1 MRSVMKIGFGALVL
15 FTGSVALG
23 QESEFQNKMQE
34 DLDYYKPQLVN
45 NCGVSD
51 KLTIKYVGKLGSN
64 PRERKADHNWS
75 PSTLCGMALDAVV
88 YSCQTSEPVKK
99 TIAKLSSVVCT
110 GGSGNLGYKLRGGDL
125 TLTIDPTFKKKDGSI
140 STPKDDLVA
149 KLKKDLD
156 K

>member
-1 MRSVMKIGFGALVL
+1 MRRMMKIGLGAVIL
-15 FTGSVALG
+15 FAGSAALA
-23 QESEFQNKMQE
+23 QESEYQNKMQE

-64 PRERKADHNWS
+64 PRERQGEGTA
-75 PSTLCGMALDAVV
+75 PSTLCGNALDAVV

-99 TIAKLSSVVCT
+99 AMAKLKSVVCT
-110 GGSGNLGYKLRGGDL
+110 RGSGALDYKLKGADL
-125 TLTIDPTFKKKDGSI
+125 TLMIDPSFKHTGPPA
-140 STPKDDLVA
+140 TPKDALVA

-156 K
+156 R

>member
-1 MRSVMKIGFGALVL
+1 MRTVMKVALGALVL
-15 FTGSVALG
+15 FTGSVALA
-23 QESEFQNKMQE
+23 QESEYQNKMQE

-45 NCGVSD
+45 NCGASD
-51 KLTIKYVGKLGSN
+51 SLTIKYVGKLGSN
-64 PRERKADHNWS
+64 PRERKPDNNWS

-99 TIAKLSSVVCT
+99 TMAKLKSVVCT
-110 GGSGNLGYKLRGGDL
+110 SGSGNLDYKLRGRDL
-125 TLTIDPTFKKKDGSI
+125 TLTIDPTFKKKDGSS

-156 K
+156 R

>member
-1 MRSVMKIGFGALVL
+1 MRSMMKIGLGALVL
-15 FTGSVALG
+15 FTGSVALA
-23 QESEFQNKMQE
+23 QESEYQNKMQE

-64 PRERKADHNWS
+64 PRERKGEGTA
-75 PSTLCGMALDAVV
+75 PSTLCGTALDAVV
-88 YSCQTSEPVKK
+88 YSCQTNEPVKK
-99 TIAKLSSVVCT
+99 VMAKLKSVVCT
-110 GGSGNLGYKLRGGDL
+110 GGSGQLDYKLRGTDL
-125 TLTIDPTFKKKDGSI
+125 TLTIDPTFKHTGPPA
-140 STPKDDLVA
+140 TPKDALVA